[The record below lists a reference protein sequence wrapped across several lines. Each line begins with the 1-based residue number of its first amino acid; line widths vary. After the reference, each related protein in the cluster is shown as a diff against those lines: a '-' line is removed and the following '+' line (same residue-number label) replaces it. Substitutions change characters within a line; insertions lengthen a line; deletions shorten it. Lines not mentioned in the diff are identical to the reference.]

1 MTNSTQNAV
10 KNQVQSSTQ
19 ILEKSLHEKF
29 VFYGKNAREWMRK
42 CTLLLPEIEKHEIWK
57 KH

>member
-1 MTNSTQNAV
+1 MTNSTQN
-10 KNQVQSSTQ
+10 TQ
-19 ILEKSLHEKF
+19 KILERDLHQKF